1 MADTDTKDP
10 EAEADEPTSENA
22 ETLDA
27 SAEDGAPEDTQSDDA
42 LAEDNQSEDALAEDI
57 EFDPKL
63 LSLMIGELGSPPI
76 IEEKCHQIALSLA
89 QVFMVLFKDKNSL
102 PIEASAGDITQGTRS
117 EILKNIEGDFCYSE
131 AKIETW
137 SDEIALYCN
146 NDLIISIVECMLGG
160 DDPDNIEPASRALSM
175 LELDLSAVF
184 FETLNEALKATITR
198 NPTLEQS
205 VEKPTQT
212 LPDPE
217 GETYKEYHAASF
229 SLDLKFGQLETST
242 TVIVPQSKI
251 IKTDIEAVANRRR
264 KAEKKTEWAEKLSK
278 KVYSSDI
285 MLQANI
291 GLERLKLDEI
301 SRLQVGD
308 VLRFGEEGEPTVVLQ
323 ANGRELYNCALGKSG
338 NKYMVRVECPFG
350 DEDWKD
356 DI

>member
-1 MADTDTKDP
+1 MAETETKDP
-10 EAEADEPTSENA
+10 ETEAEETASENA

-27 SAEDGAPEDTQSDDA
+27 SAEDGTPEKTQSDDA
-42 LAEDNQSEDALAEDI
+42 QSEGTQSEDTLADDI

-63 LSLMIGELGSPPI
+63 LSLMTGELGSPPI

-89 QVFMVLFKDKNSL
+89 QVFMVLFKDNNSL
-102 PIEASAGDITQGTRS
+102 PIEATAGDITQGTRS
-117 EILKNIEGDFCYSE
+117 EILSGIEGDFCYSE
-131 AKIETW
+131 SKIETW
-137 SDEIALYCN
+137 SDDIALYCN

-160 DDPDNIEPASRALSM
+160 DDPDNIEPTSRALST

-205 VEKPTQT
+205 VEKPSQT
-212 LPDPE
+212 LPDTE

-229 SLDLKFGQLETST
+229 SLDLKFGQLETRA

-251 IKTDIEAVANRRR
+251 IKTDIDAVANRRR

-278 KVYSSDI
+278 QVYSSDI

-291 GLERLKLDEI
+291 GLERLKLDEV

-308 VLRFGEEGEPTVVLQ
+308 VLRFGEEGDPTVVLQ

-338 NKYMVRVECPFG
+338 NKYMIRVESPFG

>member
-1 MADTDTKDP
+1 MADTETKEP
-10 EAEADEPTSENA
+10 ETEAEETASENA

-27 SAEDGAPEDTQSDDA
+27 SAEKDTLSEDTPT
-42 LAEDNQSEDALAEDI
+42 EEF

-63 LSLMIGELGSPPI
+63 LSLMTGELGSPPI

-102 PIEASAGDITQGTRS
+102 PIEASAGNITQGTRS
-117 EILKNIEGDFCYSE
+117 EILSGIEGDFCYSE
-131 AKIETW
+131 SKIETW
-137 SDEIALYCN
+137 SDDIALYCN

-160 DDPDNIEPASRALSM
+160 DDPDNIEPVSRPLST

-205 VEKPTQT
+205 VEKPTQKT
-212 LPDPE
+212 PDPE
-217 GETYKEYHAASF
+217 GETYKEYHTASF
-229 SLDLKFGQLETST
+229 SLDLKFGQLETSA

-264 KAEKKTEWAEKLSK
+264 KAEKKTDWAEKLSK
-278 KVYSSDI
+278 QVYNSDI

-291 GLERLKLDEI
+291 SLERLKLDEV

-308 VLRFGEEGEPTVVLQ
+308 VLRFGDEGDPTVVLQ

-338 NKYMVRVECPFG
+338 NKYMIRVECPFG

>member
-1 MADTDTKDP
+1 MADTETP
-10 EAEADEPTSENA
+10 EAETTVDDNVSADA
-22 ETLDA
+22 ETSDA
-27 SAEDGAPEDTQSDDA
+27 AIETDTSSDPD
-42 LAEDNQSEDALAEDI
+42 SI
-57 EFDPKL
+57 HFDPNL
-63 LSLMIGELGSPPI
+63 LSLMVGDLGSPAL
-76 IEEKCHQIALSLA
+76 IEEKCHQVALSLA

-102 PIEASAGDITQGTRS
+102 PIEATAGNVSQGTRS
-117 EILKNIEGDFCYSE
+117 ELLKAIEGDFCYSE
-131 AKIETW
+131 SKIETW
-137 SDEIALYCN
+137 SDDIALYCN
-146 NDLIISIVECMLGG
+146 NNLIIAIVECMLGG
-160 DDPDNIEPASRALSM
+160 DDPDNIEPMSRTLST
-175 LELDLSAVF
+175 LEIELSAVF

-205 VEKPTQT
+205 VDKPTQN
-212 LPDPE
+212 LPDTQ
-217 GETYKEYHAASF
+217 GETYQEYHAASF
-229 SLDLKFGQLETST
+229 SLDLKFGQLETSA

-278 KVYSSDI
+278 QVYNSDI

-291 GLERLKLDEI
+291 GLERLKLDEV

-338 NKYMVRVECPFG
+338 NKYMIRVESPFG

-356 DI
+356 GI

>member
-1 MADTDTKDP
+1 MAETDTP
-10 EAEADEPTSENA
+10 EPQIDADDTTSVDAAVTDEASQD
-22 ETLDA
+22 DA
-27 SAEDGAPEDTQSDDA
+27 SDDLQSSA
-42 LAEDNQSEDALAEDI
+42 NH
-57 EFDPKL
+57 FDPKL
-63 LSLMIGELGSPPI
+63 LSLMIGDLGSPAL

-102 PIEASAGDITQGTRS
+102 PIEATAGHITQGTRS
-117 EILKNIEGDFCYSE
+117 EILKSIDGDFCYSE

-137 SDEIALYCN
+137 SDDIALYCN

-160 DDPDNIEPASRALSM
+160 DDPDNIEPISRPLST
-175 LELDLSAVF
+175 LEIDLSAVF

-205 VEKPTQT
+205 VDKPSLN
-212 LPDPE
+212 LPDTQ
-217 GETYKEYHAASF
+217 GETYQEYHAASF
-229 SLDLKFGQLETST
+229 SLDLKFGQLETT
-242 TVIVPQSKI
+242 ATVIVPQSKI

-264 KAEKKTEWAEKLSK
+264 KAEKKTDWAEKLSK

-291 GLERLKLDEI
+291 GLERLKLDEV

-356 DI
+356 GI

>member
-1 MADTDTKDP
+1 MADTETP
-10 EAEADEPTSENA
+10 EAETTVDDNVSADA
-22 ETLDA
+22 ETSDA
-27 SAEDGAPEDTQSDDA
+27 AIETDTSSDPD
-42 LAEDNQSEDALAEDI
+42 SI
-57 EFDPKL
+57 HFDPNL
-63 LSLMIGELGSPPI
+63 LSLMVGDLGSPAL
-76 IEEKCHQIALSLA
+76 IEEKCHQVALSLA

-102 PIEASAGDITQGTRS
+102 PIEATAGNVSQGTRS
-117 EILKNIEGDFCYSE
+117 ELLKAIEGDFCYSE
-131 AKIETW
+131 SKIETW
-137 SDEIALYCN
+137 SDDIALYCN
-146 NDLIISIVECMLGG
+146 NNLIIAIVECMLGG
-160 DDPDNIEPASRALSM
+160 DDPDNIEPMSRTLST
-175 LELDLSAVF
+175 LEIELSAVF

-205 VEKPTQT
+205 VDKPTQK
-212 LPDPE
+212 LPDTQ
-217 GETYKEYHAASF
+217 GETYQEYHAASF
-229 SLDLKFGQLETST
+229 SLDLKFGQLETSA

-278 KVYSSDI
+278 QVYNSDI

-291 GLERLKLDEI
+291 GLERLKLDEV

-338 NKYMVRVECPFG
+338 NKYMIRVESPFG

-356 DI
+356 GI

>member
-1 MADTDTKDP
+1 MAETEAKDP
-10 EAEADEPTSENA
+10 KTEADETASENA

-27 SAEDGAPEDTQSDDA
+27 SAEGGTSEETQS
-42 LAEDNQSEDALAEDI
+42 EDNQSEDALVEDI

-63 LSLMIGELGSPPI
+63 LSLMTGELGSPPI

-137 SDEIALYCN
+137 SDEIAIYCN

-160 DDPDNIEPASRALSM
+160 DDPDNIEPVSRALSM

-205 VEKPTQT
+205 VEKPTLT
-212 LPDPE
+212 LPDIE

-229 SLDLKFGQLETST
+229 SLELKFGQLETKA

-264 KAEKKTEWAEKLSK
+264 KAEKKTDWAEKLSK
-278 KVYSSDI
+278 QVYNSDI

-308 VLRFGEEGEPTVVLQ
+308 VLRFGEEGDPTVVLQ
-323 ANGRELYNCALGKSG
+323 ANGRELFNCALGKSG
-338 NKYMVRVECPFG
+338 NKYMVRVESPFG

-356 DI
+356 GF